1 MRWLL
6 KGKFKL
12 FREQRGFT
20 LFEVLVALA
29 ILSMIGVAFLSG
41 LFTTSKIVAI
51 SQESVA
57 VASLATS
64 QTEFIKSQAYV
75 AVADYNPDD
84 PAYRYEPINIPAD
97 LAGSG
102 YDLEI
107 NAPVVVPG
115 FEVGNFELQSVTVV
129 IKRNGEKVFTISTY
143 KAESPL

>member
-129 IKRNGEKVFTISTY
+129 IKRNGEEVFTISIY
-143 KAESPL
+143 RVESPL

>member
-1 MRWLL
+1 
-6 KGKFKL
+6 
-12 FREQRGFT
+12 
-20 LFEVLVALA
+20 
-29 ILSMIGVAFLSG
+29 
-41 LFTTSKIVAI
+41 
-51 SQESVA
+51 

-129 IKRNGEKVFTISTY
+129 IKRNGEEVFTISIY
-143 KAESPL
+143 RVESPL

>member
-1 MRWLL
+1 MKWLVKERL
-6 KGKFKL
+6 RFLRG
-12 FREQRGFT
+12 QRGIGFIET
-20 LFEVLVALA
+20 LVALA
-29 ILSMIGVAFLSG
+29 ILATIGVVFLNG

-57 VASLATS
+57 VESLAKS
-64 QTEFIKSQAYV
+64 QIEFIKSQAYI
-75 AVADYNPDD
+75 AVANYD
-84 PAYRYEPINIPAD
+84 PLTNCYEEINIPAD

-102 YDLEI
+102 YALEI

-143 KAESPL
+143 RVESPL

>member
-1 MRWLL
+1 MKWLVKERL
-6 KGKFKL
+6 RFLQG
-12 FREQRGFT
+12 QRGIGFIET
-20 LFEVLVALA
+20 LVALA
-29 ILSMIGVAFLSG
+29 ILATIGVVFLNG

-57 VASLATS
+57 VESLAKS
-64 QTEFIKSQAYV
+64 QIEFIKSQAYI
-75 AVADYNPDD
+75 AVANYD
-84 PAYRYEPINIPAD
+84 PLTNCYEEINIPAD

-129 IKRNGEKVFTISTY
+129 IKRNGEEVFTISIY
-143 KAESPL
+143 RAESPS